1 MIFPLICPDG
11 DVMITIPSWPMEPAP
26 ITCPPPIMFDSEI
39 LVSPKLNSPY
49 LVTGPETPTSS
60 WKTLILSSP
69 ISIITILVAPGDGV
83 IVYSSTDQTESCT
96 TLTISDV
103 RPSPSIQAATNTSS
117 SSSSRTSN
125 SGIFALSPAGAW
137 KLNGV

>member
-1 MIFPLICPDG
+1 
-11 DVMITIPSWPMEPAP
+11 MITIPSSPIEPAP
-26 ITCPPPIMFDSEI
+26 TTCPPPMMFESEI
-39 LVSPKLNSPY
+39 FVSPKLNSPY

-69 ISIITILVAPGDGV
+69 ISIITTLVAPGDGV

-96 TLTISDV
+96 TVTISED
-103 RPSPSIQAATNTSS
+103 RPLPSIQAASKTSS
-117 SSSSRTSN
+117 SSSSSTNN
-125 SGIFALSPAGAW
+125 SGILALSPAGAW